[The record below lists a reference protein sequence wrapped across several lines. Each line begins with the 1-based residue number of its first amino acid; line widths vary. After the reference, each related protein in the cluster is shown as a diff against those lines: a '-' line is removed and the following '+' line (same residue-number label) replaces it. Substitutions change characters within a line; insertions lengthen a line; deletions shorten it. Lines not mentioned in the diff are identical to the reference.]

1 MATTIGMIPTPLA
14 AKQRSG
20 HSLECHPAWQQSWPY
35 LRPRSVRP
43 PFPEGKQ
50 AEDGAF
56 FVACSLCV
64 WWPTARDSNP
74 PFTLC
79 PLGEDSTT
87 LTKAAQQFPPKG
99 SRSIHSSLG
108 LAAIC
113 WTELGGMLFPYRLP
127 PCATPLIIQVQDCQ
141 LEAGVRYSK
150 KSLLEGCLATSHLC
164 ELILICRSPIINAK
178 SLLPSS

>member
-1 MATTIGMIPTPLA
+1 MPPSLA
-14 AKQRSG
+14 A
-20 HSLECHPAWQQSWPY
+20 AWSWPY

-64 WWPTARDSNP
+64 WWPAARGSDP

-87 LTKAAQQFPPKG
+87 LTVTAAQQFPP
-99 SRSIHSSLG
+99 RVHSLIPGAGCHLLGRAGGVLLRHRQVASL
-108 LAAIC
+108 C
-113 WTELGGMLFPYRLP
+113 
-127 PCATPLIIQVQDCQ
+127 LIVQVQDSW
-141 LEAGVRYSK
+141 LDPGVRYSK
-150 KSLLEGCLATSHLC
+150 KSLLECCLASYCKFFEVHQCASCASMPNHLC
-164 ELILICRSPIINAK
+164 HHPHHCVATAETQEG
-178 SLLPSS
+178 